1 MRGLLN
7 LGNTCYFNSAIQ
19 ALAHVPQ
26 LSNRLIRD
34 PPFKGT
40 CEITREYQKVIR
52 QIWTTR
58 EPGPVDPSALLAAF
72 RARFRSF
79 ANNGQ
84 HDAQEVILA
93 MIDVLESSLGHE
105 FIRGIFN
112 GVETQETVFPGGKSS
127 RDETFTTVLVHGA
140 SLEDEPAWKTLN
152 GYTDD
157 HGQTHNV
164 AAVRTTVSRWPS
176 VPIVTFVHAGRA
188 PEQLPSGHRLFAAVI
203 HHGSYASGG
212 HYATAVRRKGAWF
225 LKDDDAVQ
233 SLTESPGAC
242 YVACYA

>member
-1 MRGLLN
+1 
-7 LGNTCYFNSAIQ
+7 
-19 ALAHVPQ
+19 
-26 LSNRLIRD
+26 
-34 PPFKGT
+34 
-40 CEITREYQKVIR
+40 
-52 QIWTTR
+52 
-58 EPGPVDPSALLAAF
+58 
-72 RARFRSF
+72 
-79 ANNGQ
+79 
-84 HDAQEVILA
+84 